1 MELTE
6 YIEQVKTKE
15 IDVLEDKILQARQRV
30 TFLVRIK
37 EYGKISHKIKQDHM
51 KSDRITLHIL

>member
-15 IDVLEDKILQARQRV
+15 IDVLEDKVLQARQRV

-37 EYGKISHKIKQDHM
+37 EYGKISHE
-51 KSDRITLHIL
+51 IT